1 MFVMIGLS
9 FWEPRSV
16 GEKHNYGTSSDTG
29 TGTAVGSGSGCW
41 SKMLL
46 K

>member
-1 MFVMIGLS
+1 MGI
-9 FWEPRSV
+9 EPQIV